1 MGYKK
6 RVKSTVSLP
15 VGKEETNFKRKA
27 PAGCVV
33 KLQKEGDARGGEP
46 YRHGVAVMGECYCLA
61 L

>member
-1 MGYKK
+1 M
-6 RVKSTVSLP
+6 KSTVSLP
-15 VGKEETNFKRKA
+15 VGKEEANFKRKA